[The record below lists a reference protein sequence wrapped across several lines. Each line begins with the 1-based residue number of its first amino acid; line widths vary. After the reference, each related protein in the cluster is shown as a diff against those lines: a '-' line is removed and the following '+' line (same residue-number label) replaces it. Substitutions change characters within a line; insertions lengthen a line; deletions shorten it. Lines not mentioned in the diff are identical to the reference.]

1 MERWCSPKGLGL
13 AMALLWLGTVCCPSP
28 AISFPPIASSWGSL
42 TVLTK
47 ASGIQRPF
55 ANLICQLCSCCEAGL
70 LSSTLQETE
79 CVQRWEPSCLL
90 LSETL
95 KQTAEQHHSS
105 WDCCFGKYF
114 HNFFFAIY
122 TIFNDSITIY
132 YFGMGGGVCVLLS
145 SSLFLVSCFC
155 FVLRQAFICSP
166 GWPPT
171 LSPTASAPQCWI
183 TGIKLIQ
190 YYFLK
195 VKDFY
200 TQKRNQNSILL
211 FLSKFVNIFKS
222 IPTFSHHKEQQTQ
235 QRWEEAPWRLPFWV
249 SRAQDTAASI
259 VC

>member
-114 HNFFFAIY
+114 HNFFLLFIQY
-122 TIFNDSITIY
+122 LMIPLLFTIL
-132 YFGMGGGVCVLLS
+132 GWVEVCVYYYHR
-145 SSLFLVSCFC
+145 CF
-155 FVLRQAFICSP
+155 
-166 GWPPT
+166 
-171 LSPTASAPQCWI
+171 
-183 TGIKLIQ
+183 
-190 YYFLK
+190 
-195 VKDFY
+195 
-200 TQKRNQNSILL
+200 
-211 FLSKFVNIFKS
+211 
-222 IPTFSHHKEQQTQ
+222 
-235 QRWEEAPWRLPFWV
+235 
-249 SRAQDTAASI
+249 
-259 VC
+259 